1 MSNELLKD
9 ALDPRL
15 NSGSDTRRGPLQCH
29 REHCDG
35 SMGVSTTPE
44 DKARFE
50 HSTRP
55 LPASNLG
62 IYRGNDMNVS
72 NYQLNDDPFL
82 TEHYMRERLMAELDS
97 LPNADEAKHWLEV
110 YKHIVN
116 CTDVACSRIAQVIAY
131 FSACAPQTKRAF
143 LRERSNERINKM
155 LAEYRRLKSVQDADK
170 HGDEV
175 DAILKQRQG
184 QWGDAYK
191 QIADDWNSVLGT
203 QLTSSDFIAM
213 MLLMKL
219 RRWKNSGYK
228 EQDCLTDIIGY
239 AKLGLSL
246 STDA

>member
-15 NSGSDTRRGPLQCH
+15 NSGSDTRRGPLQRH
-29 REHCDG
+29 REHCEG

-44 DKARFE
+44 DNAHFE
-50 HSTRP
+50 YSTRP

-82 TEHYMRERLMAELDS
+82 TEHYTRERLMAELDS
-97 LPNADEAKHWLEV
+97 LPNADEAKRWLEV

-116 CTDVACSRIAQVIAY
+116 CTNVSCSRIAQVIAY
-131 FSACAPQTKRAF
+131 FSACAPQTKLLRAAA
-143 LRERSNERINKM
+143 SNGANHGGKG
-155 LAEYRRLKSVQDADK
+155 DA
-170 HGDEV
+170 V

-191 QIADDWNSVLGT
+191 QIAGDWNSVLGMEVT
-203 QLTSSDFIAM
+203 NAEFIAM
-213 MLLMKL
+213 MILMKL
-219 RRWKNSGYK
+219 RRWSNSDF
-228 EQDCLTDIIGY
+228 EADDCLTDIIGY

>member
-15 NSGSDTRRGPLQCH
+15 NSGSDTRRGPLQCY

-50 HSTRP
+50 YSTRVF
-55 LPASNLG
+55 LRDR
-62 IYRGNDMNVS
+62 YRSFD
-72 NYQLNDDPFL
+72 
-82 TEHYMRERLMAELDS
+82 A
-97 LPNADEAKHWLEV
+97 ADEDEWLS
-110 YKHIVN
+110 KL
-116 CTDVACSRIAQVIAY
+116 VAHH
-131 FSACAPQTKRAF
+131 RA
-143 LRERSNERINKM
+143 
-155 LAEYRRLKSVQDADK
+155 LKSVQDADK

-175 DAILKQRQG
+175 DGILKQRQG

>member
-15 NSGSDTRRGPLQCH
+15 NSGSDTRRGPLQYL
-29 REHCDG
+29 REHCYG

-44 DKARFE
+44 DKAHFE
-50 HSTRP
+50 YS
-55 LPASNLG
+55 
-62 IYRGNDMNVS
+62 
-72 NYQLNDDPFL
+72 
-82 TEHYMRERLMAELDS
+82 
-97 LPNADEAKHWLEV
+97 
-110 YKHIVN
+110 
-116 CTDVACSRIAQVIAY
+116 
-131 FSACAPQTKRAF
+131 KRAF
-143 LRERSNERINKM
+143 LRERSNERINKL
-155 LAEYRRLKSVQDADK
+155 LAEYQRLRDERDADK
-170 HGDEV
+170 QQHGDKV
-175 DAILKQRQG
+175 DGILKQRQG

>member
-15 NSGSDTRRGPLQCH
+15 NSGSDTRKGPLQCH

-44 DKARFE
+44 DKAHFE
-50 HSTRP
+50 YSTRVFLRDP
-55 LPASNLG
+55 PMSFGEIADYVKWLERDLRESRRQARKAS
-62 IYRGNDMNVS
+62 S
-72 NYQLNDDPFL
+72 
-82 TEHYMRERLMAELDS
+82 ERLSKL
-97 LPNADEAKHWLEV
+97 LAK
-110 YKHIVN
+110 Y
-116 CTDVACSRIAQVIAY
+116 
-131 FSACAPQTKRAF
+131 RA
-143 LRERSNERINKM
+143 
-155 LAEYRRLKSVQDADK
+155 LKSVQDADK
-170 HGDEV
+170 QEHGAEV
-175 DAILKQRQG
+175 DGILKQRQG

-191 QIADDWNSVLGT
+191 QIADDWNAVLGT
-203 QLTSSDFIAM
+203 QLNSSDFIAM

-246 STDA
+246 SDEA